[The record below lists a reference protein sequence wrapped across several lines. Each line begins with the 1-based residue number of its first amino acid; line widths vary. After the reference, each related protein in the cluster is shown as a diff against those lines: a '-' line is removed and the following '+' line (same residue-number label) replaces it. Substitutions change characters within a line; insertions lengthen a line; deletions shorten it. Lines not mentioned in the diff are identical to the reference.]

1 MRIGWKCNREEWK
14 NHTGVGDVGLVATE
28 DVLGL
33 AGKVLGARDLLG
45 DVAFVHGDVTMR
57 TKNWERMWCAGGRGM
72 RLQRGNEDERYMSR
86 EGED

>member
-57 TKNWERMWCAGGRGM
+57 TKKLGKDVVRGR
-72 RLQRGNEDERYMSR
+72 QRNAVT
-86 EGED
+86 EGQ